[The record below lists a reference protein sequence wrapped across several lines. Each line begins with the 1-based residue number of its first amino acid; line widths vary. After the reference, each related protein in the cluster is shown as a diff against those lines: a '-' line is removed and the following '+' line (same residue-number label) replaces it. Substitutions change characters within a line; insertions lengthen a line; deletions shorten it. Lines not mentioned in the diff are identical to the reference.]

1 MELRQLSH
9 FLAVSETL
17 NFHAAADQLNLTT
30 QAVSKSIRQLETT
43 LGVKLFDRD
52 TRTVALTSFGALL
65 LPHATA
71 IQSESKQFQRSLE
84 TTLGAHTGLV
94 RLGATPTALT
104 QLVPQAL
111 EKLLED
117 RPTLRVEIERSDFEH
132 LTPSLL
138 MGDLD
143 LIVSTAPTA
152 PVDSL
157 IAIEPLVDDANVIV
171 CSAQHDLATRTPT
184 VSDLATQKWI
194 TLNFARGDEDLAN
207 LFSASGLKPPQ
218 ANLETTAVDFAID
231 WVARSDYLSI
241 LPAQVAAVAVADGR
255 LSTLDMLEPGNSWPI
270 ILAYRRN
277 ATRSPAALAL
287 IAMLKIVAL
296 GQADLR

>member
-9 FLAVSETL
+9 FLAVVETL
-17 NFHAAADQLNLTT
+17 NFHAAADSLSLTP
-30 QAVSKSIRQLETT
+30 QAVSKSVRQLETT

-52 TRTVALTSFGALL
+52 TRTVALTPFGTML
-65 LPHATA
+65 LPHAKA
-71 IQSESKQFQRSLE
+71 IHSEAKQFQRNLE
-84 TTLGAHTGLV
+84 TALGAHTGIV

-104 QLVPQAL
+104 RLVPQAL

-132 LTPSLL
+132 LTTPLL

-152 PVDSL
+152 DVDSL
-157 IAIEPLVDDANVIV
+157 ITLEPLMEDANVIV
-171 CSAQHDLATRTPT
+171 CAADHELVRRSPTLADLAEQR
-184 VSDLATQKWI
+184 WI
-194 TLNFARGDEDLAN
+194 TLNFPRGDEDLRN
-207 LFSASGLKPPQ
+207 LFAETGQDPPQ
-218 ANLETTAVDFAID
+218 PNLETTAVDFAID
-231 WVARSDYLSI
+231 WIARTSYLSI
-241 LPAQVAAVAVADGR
+241 LPAQIAATAIADGR
-255 LSTLDMLEPGNSWPI
+255 LKVLDTAKPGKSWPI
-270 ILAYRRN
+270 VLAYRRN

-296 GQADLR
+296 SQTDLR